1 MSNDNGRHIFFVD
14 DEQRVNRII
23 SDTLVRFDFQ
33 VTCFTRA
40 SVCLAQLH
48 EKRCDLLIT
57 DLRLPEMDGL
67 ELLRRAKTLVPWMP
81 VLVVTGY
88 GDIPTA
94 VECIKAGAADFIE
107 KPLDRQRFIRKV
119 RSILQENGAHSNTV
133 LNELTSA
140 EKRVLK
146 LVLDGRSSRD
156 IAQLLNRSKRTI
168 EAHRANVMRKL
179 GAENLIELVKRAH
192 EIGLIKTKMSC
203 RAGQRKQ
210 SKTDRTY

>member
-1 MSNDNGRHIFFVD
+1 
-14 DEQRVNRII
+14 
-23 SDTLVRFDFQ
+23 
-33 VTCFTRA
+33 
-40 SVCLAQLH
+40 
-48 EKRCDLLIT
+48 
-57 DLRLPEMDGL
+57 MDGV

-94 VECIKAGAADFIE
+94 VECIKAGAVDFIE
-107 KPLDRQRFIRKV
+107 KPLQQHSFVRKV

-133 LNELTSA
+133 LNELTGA

-146 LVLDGRSSRD
+146 LVLDSHRSRD